1 MFNLLIVALLI
12 TVIIWMV
19 ITTILFSELQKQ
31 VVALKELETKVIET
45 QNGDIKETLK
55 SMTVLG
61 QILEYISEDAKDS
74 YDIMKTVI
82 EEANENKKFAIK
94 TVLRA
99 QEVLKKCNVIR
110 EEMMLLNKTNTG
122 EKEHADRKGKN
133 TGKRSDAA

>member
-45 QNGDIKETLK
+45 QKGDIRETLK
-55 SMTVLG
+55 NMTVLG
-61 QILEYISEDAKDS
+61 KILEYISEDAKDS

-82 EEANENKKFAIK
+82 EESNENKKFAIK

-110 EEMMLLNKTNTG
+110 DEMMLLNQTNKEAKTNADG
-122 EKEHADRKGKN
+122 EGK
-133 TGKRSDAA
+133 DA

>member
-74 YDIMKTVI
+74 YDIMKTVV
-82 EEANENKKFAIK
+82 EESNENKTFAIK

-99 QEVLKKCNVIR
+99 QEVLKKCNAIR
-110 EEMMLLNKTNTG
+110 NEMMLLNQMNKEAKTN
-122 EKEHADRKGKN
+122 ADGDGK
-133 TGKRSDAA
+133 DA

>member
-1 MFNLLIVALLI
+1 MFSLLIIALLI
-12 TVIIWMV
+12 TVILWMV

-45 QNGDIKETLK
+45 QKGDIRETLK

-61 QILEYISEDAKDS
+61 QILEYISEDAQDS

-82 EEANENKKFAIK
+82 EESNENKKFAIK

-110 EEMMLLNKTNTG
+110 EEMMLLNQTNKEAKVNADG
-122 EKEHADRKGKN
+122 EGK
-133 TGKRSDAA
+133 DA

>member
-1 MFNLLIVALLI
+1 MFNLLVVALLI

-82 EEANENKKFAIK
+82 EESNENKKFAIK

-110 EEMMLLNKTNTG
+110 EEMMLLNQTNKEAKVNADG
-122 EKEHADRKGKN
+122 EGK
-133 TGKRSDAA
+133 DA